1 MSAMNTFNP
10 EKVSFLQLADTD
22 MLVEAATGGIDLNQI
37 AREILANRG
46 FDQKTGRWIGFE
58 AAREQLGAQT

>member
-1 MSAMNTFNP
+1 MNTLNP
-10 EKVSFLQLADTD
+10 DKIGFMQLADTD

-46 FDQKTGRWIGFE
+46 IDKKTGRWIGFE
-58 AAREQLGAQT
+58 AAREQLGAKNAN